1 MTFFILI
8 STRNHHTAALLLS
21 AASVLYIALL
31 GKKVLFL
38 LSEHFLKENI
48 LPTTLNGKK
57 KKNREITDGIF
68 SIIPL
73 VYLYHVSD
81 LCLVSFSFPHTLP
94 NYVLY

>member
-48 LPTTLNGKK
+48 LPTTLIKQWGKK
-57 KKNREITDGIF
+57 KTEK
-68 SIIPL
+68 SPMASSPL
-73 VYLYHVSD
+73 FH
-81 LCLVSFSFPHTLP
+81 
-94 NYVLY
+94 